1 MAASIRAPA
10 IAQRGVDPAKL
21 QQVSRWR
28 ESAAFDDRERAA
40 LEFAEAVTLTP
51 AHVPGELA
59 QRLHHYF
66 TEAELAER
74 RPPALG
80 IYGN

>member
-1 MAASIRAPA
+1 
-10 IAQRGVDPAKL
+10 
-21 QQVSRWR
+21 
-28 ESAAFDDRERAA
+28 
-40 LEFAEAVTLTP
+40 VTLTP